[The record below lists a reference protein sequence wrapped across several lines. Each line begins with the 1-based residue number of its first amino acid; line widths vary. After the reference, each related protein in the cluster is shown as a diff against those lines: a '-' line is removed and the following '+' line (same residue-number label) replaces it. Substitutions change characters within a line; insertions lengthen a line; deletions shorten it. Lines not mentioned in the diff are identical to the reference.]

1 MPSDVSGA
9 PGARALPPAMD
20 GGDGSVPY
28 DGVSYDGGTDD
39 GGSDDGGDDGPD
51 GTSSGDDRGDAPALS
66 APVYTPPI
74 RVEAERPPVVDVQPA
89 IEPGPAP
96 SGTPEEQ

>member
-1 MPSDVSGA
+1 MPSDVSGT

-28 DGVSYDGGTDD
+28 YGGTDD
-39 GGSDDGGDDGPD
+39 GGSDGGRDDGLDGPRSGEDGGD
-51 GTSSGDDRGDAPALS
+51 
-66 APVYTPPI
+66 APVLTAPVHTPPI
-74 RVEAERPPVVDVQPA
+74 RVEAERPPVVDVQPV

-96 SGTPEEQ
+96 SGTPEER